1 MKNKDKILYEI
12 KMACSRVFD
21 KDAKIFLENTKK
33 GDIEEWDS
41 MQHLMLMA
49 ELEAEFSIRFT
60 TKEISCLDSIDK
72 LLEAILRKVG
82 NKQ

>member
-1 MKNKDKILYEI
+1 
-12 KMACSRVFD
+12 MACSRVFD

-60 TKEISCLDSIDK
+60 TKEISCLDIIDK